1 MRLAA
6 IVLLVALAACASP
19 PTMVQVGDDTWM
31 IAIAGGDP
39 TCAAY
44 RLQSTT
50 QATVQALF
58 YRKRDGSFTMN
69 RLEACGAP

>member
-1 MRLAA
+1 
-6 IVLLVALAACASP
+6 
-19 PTMVQVGDDTWM
+19 MVQVGDDTWM
-31 IAIAGGDP
+31 IAIPGDP
-39 TCAAY
+39 TCVTY

-69 RLEACGAP
+69 RLEACAAP